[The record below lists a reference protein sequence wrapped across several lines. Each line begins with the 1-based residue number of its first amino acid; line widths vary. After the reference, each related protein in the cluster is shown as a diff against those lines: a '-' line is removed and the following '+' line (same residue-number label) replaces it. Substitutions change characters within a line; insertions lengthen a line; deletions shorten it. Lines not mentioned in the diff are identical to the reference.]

1 MGCRRNDEIPSD
13 RGKVRYNSPCPLG
26 DEAQLSFA
34 SYNLKVVGT
43 APRGIVSD
51 TTPALDRYQ
60 ALVEVSHS
68 IASHPDLAGLFHD
81 LLQRLRRA
89 VRFDFLNLMLHD
101 SANNSMRLNVLEAA
115 VPVTVPLSL
124 ALPVEDLP
132 AGWVWQQQQPLLIR
146 DLEQETRFAPAVRL
160 YRESGL
166 RSYYVLPLTTPQRR
180 AGAISFGSTIPD
192 AFTDS
197 DMRLMCEAA
206 EQIAVAVDNVL
217 THESAVSYQQQLAME
232 RDRLRLLLEINNALV
247 THLELRDLFSSIST
261 AIRRAFRHDY
271 SSLALYNAAENH
283 FEIRGLDMPNGRGLI
298 REGMTFGFGSPA
310 ARAFATRK
318 PLLVNRIDEETFP
331 SEVTRAIIAEG
342 LRSGCWLPLISR
354 DRVLGTMNVSSR
366 RENAF
371 TQDDLELLRQVANQV
386 AIAIDNALA
395 FRQIEELKNKLAEEK
410 LYLEDEIRTQY
421 NFEEIIGESIAWK
434 RVLEQ
439 VETVSPTDSTALI
452 LGETGTGKELIAR
465 AIHNLSG
472 RHERTFVKLNC
483 AAIPTGL
490 LESELFGHEKGAFTG
505 AIAMR
510 RGRFEAAQ
518 RGTLFLDE
526 IGELSPALQVKLLR
540 VLQERTFERLG
551 SNEQRRMEARVIC
564 ATNRD
569 LKLMVQVGTFRSDL
583 YYRLKTIEMHM
594 PPLRERRDDI
604 VLLAHQ
610 FLQKH
615 APHLESGSCRFS
627 PAALSAM
634 KRYSWPGNVRELQH
648 VIERAVVICDGTE
661 IRLEHLPSEVVS
673 EKDDEFPLESSSF
686 EFEVRTFKRHLIQK
700 RLRDSGN
707 NKVQAARLLKIS
719 RSSLHRL
726 IEELGIQQPAGK
738 PF

>member
-1 MGCRRNDEIPSD
+1 MLNSKLGGSFSLVPLEAAAIDDEEQLTHCEVLIV
-13 RGKVRYNSPCPLG
+13 GLPC
-26 DEAQLSFA
+26 
-34 SYNLKVVGT
+34 T
-43 APRGIVSD
+43 D
-51 TTPALDRYQ
+51 TDAYEKQ
-60 ALVEVSHS
+60 HK
-68 IASHPDLAGLFHD
+68 
-81 LLQRLRRA
+81 LLQRAILNPAQIPVVAFVRNSDRQAMRDAITAGAYDCFVETGSMQELTIVLRR
-89 VRFDFLNLMLHD
+89 
-101 SANNSMRLNVLEAA
+101 SAQFHELC
-115 VPVTVPLSL
+115 
-124 ALPVEDLP
+124 
-132 AGWVWQQQQPLLIR
+132 
-146 DLEQETRFAPAVRL
+146 
-160 YRESGL
+160 RE
-166 RSYYVLPLTTPQRR
+166 
-180 AGAISFGSTIPD
+180 I
-192 AFTDS
+192 
-197 DMRLMCEAA
+197 
-206 EQIAVAVDNVL
+206 
-217 THESAVSYQQQLAME
+217 
-232 RDRLRLLLEINNALV
+232 DRLRSGLEETN
-247 THLELRDLFSSIST
+247 D
-261 AIRRAFRHDY
+261 
-271 SSLALYNAAENH
+271 
-283 FEIRGLDMPNGRGLI
+283 
-298 REGMTFGFGSPA
+298 FGFLVGA
-310 ARAFATRK
+310 DTQMTTLFTLAR
-318 PLLVNRIDEETFP
+318 RIARTDA
-331 SEVTRAIIAEG
+331 SV
-342 LRSGCWLPLISR
+342 LI
-354 DRVLGTMNVSSR
+354 T
-366 RENAF
+366 
-371 TQDDLELLRQVANQV
+371 
-386 AIAIDNALA
+386 
-395 FRQIEELKNKLAEEK
+395 
-410 LYLEDEIRTQY
+410 
-421 NFEEIIGESIAWK
+421 
-434 RVLEQ
+434 
-439 VETVSPTDSTALI
+439 
-452 LGETGTGKELIAR
+452 GETGTGKELMAR
-465 AIHNLSG
+465 GIHQTSG
-472 RHERTFVKLNC
+472 RSRDPFVAVACSSL
-483 AAIPTGL
+483 P
-490 LESELFGHEKGAFTG
+490 ESLIEAELFGHEKGAFTG